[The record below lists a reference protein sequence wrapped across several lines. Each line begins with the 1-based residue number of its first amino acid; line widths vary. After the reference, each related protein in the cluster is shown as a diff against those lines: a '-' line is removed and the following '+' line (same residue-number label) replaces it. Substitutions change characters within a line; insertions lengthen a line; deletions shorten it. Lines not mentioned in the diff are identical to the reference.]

1 MFTIWQALKIVI
13 YTVCILLNL
22 KLILKLK
29 KIERDILKD
38 ESDFEEREFNV

>member
-1 MFTIWQALKIVI
+1 MFNIWKVLKIII

-29 KIERDILKD
+29 KIERNIIEE
-38 ESDFEEREFNV
+38 ESDFEECE